1 MTAATFEIFPELK
14 PRAKAIVAEAQTNY
28 SILERR
34 ARNLMTWQ
42 WVFGLAFIF
51 ALLIGLAVGVNFNEA
66 LLNNVRE
73 ELTTADWWLRFAS
86 AFGMDAAVIAG
97 VWGIHTAFNRD
108 GHVAVRVAWF
118 ILGLLTLIAVFFVA
132 AGIGYSKFGGLLDT
146 LWNGFNGSAPAVG
159 LETDTQVAPV
169 ADIPFVFRLASS
181 ALFIGA
187 GLLAA
192 FMEYGWL
199 QTTKLLAETREKL
212 AKYGVALDIHRKY
225 ETARDHFFK
234 TKEEKA
240 KLEDAQYRWAR
251 AHTVVLGGVDAYR
264 KQVEAARP
272 APIQPAL
279 VDRAT
284 YERHVA
290 DTEKTEACLR
300 SADEVMSK
308 MDKILTLIARLFPVN
323 GSQAIDIK
331 ELKVACATQ
340 PGEAGQA
347 DLTADKKE

>member
-1 MTAATFEIFPELK
+1 MTATTFETFPELK

-28 SILERR
+28 SIQEQKVK
-34 ARNLMTWQ
+34 NLKKLQ
-42 WVFGLAFIF
+42 WFFGVFFIC
-51 ALLIGLAVGVNFNEA
+51 ALFIGLAVGVNFNEA

-73 ELTTADWWLRFAS
+73 ELTTADWVVRFAS
-86 AFGMDAAVIAG
+86 AFGMEAAVIAG

-108 GHVAVRVAWF
+108 GHVAVRVVWF
-118 ILGLLTLIAVFFVA
+118 ILGLLALVAVFFVA

-146 LWNGFNGSAPAVG
+146 LWNGFNGAVPPVG
-159 LETDTQVAPV
+159 LEAGTPIAP
-169 ADIPFVFRLASS
+169 ATDIPFVFRLASS
-181 ALFIGA
+181 APFIGS

-199 QTTKLLAETREKL
+199 QTTKLLADTREKL

-225 ETARDHFFK
+225 EKARDDFFQM
-234 TKEEKA
+234 TEEKS
-240 KLEDAQYRWAR
+240 KLEDAQYRHAR
-251 AHTVVLGGVDAYR
+251 AHTVVLGGVDDYR
-264 KQVEAARP
+264 KQIEAARP

-308 MDKILTLIARLFPVN
+308 MDKILALIARLFPVN

-331 ELKVACATQ
+331 GLKDESSA
-340 PGEAGQA
+340 QA
-347 DLTADKKE
+347 SDDTAPDSTTGKKE

>member
-1 MTAATFEIFPELK
+1 MTAIAFDFFPELK

-28 SILERR
+28 SIQEQKVK
-34 ARNLMTWQ
+34 NLKKLQ
-42 WVFGLAFIF
+42 WFFGVFFIC

-73 ELTTADWWLRFAS
+73 ELTAADWMVRFAS
-86 AFGMDAAVIAG
+86 AFGMEAAVIAG

-108 GHVAVRVAWF
+108 GHVTVRVVWF
-118 ILGLLTLIAVFFVA
+118 ILGLLALVAVFFVA

-146 LWNGFNGSAPAVG
+146 LWNGFNGSVPPVG
-159 LETDTQVAPV
+159 LEAGTPIAP
-169 ADIPFVFRLASS
+169 ATDIPFVFRLASS
-181 ALFIGA
+181 ALFIGS

-199 QTTKLLAETREKL
+199 QTTKLLADTREKL

-225 ETARDHFFK
+225 ETARDNFFQ
-234 TKEEKA
+234 TKEEKS
-240 KLEDAQYRWAR
+240 KLEDAQYRHAR

-264 KQVEAARP
+264 KQVEDARP
-272 APIQPAL
+272 TPIQPAL

-290 DTEKTEACLR
+290 DTRKTEDCLR

-308 MDKILTLIARLFPVN
+308 MDKILALIARLFPVN

-331 ELKVACATQ
+331 GLKDESSA
-340 PGEAGQA
+340 QA
-347 DLTADKKE
+347 SDGTASDSTTGKKE

>member
-1 MTAATFEIFPELK
+1 MTTATFEFFPELK
-14 PRAKAIVAEAQTNY
+14 PRAKAIVAEAQTNF

-34 ARNLMTWQ
+34 VKNLKVWQ
-42 WVFGLAFIF
+42 WVFGVAFIC
-51 ALLIGLAVGVNFNEA
+51 ALLVGLAVGVNFNEA

-86 AFGMDAAVIAG
+86 AFGMEVAVIAG
-97 VWGIHTAFNRD
+97 VYGIHTAFSRD
-108 GHVAVRVAWF
+108 GQVAVRVVWF
-118 ILGLLTLIAVFFVA
+118 FLGLIALVAVFFVA

-146 LWNGFNGSAPAVG
+146 LWNGFNGSAPPAG
-159 LETDTQVAPV
+159 MEAGTEVAHM

-181 ALFIGA
+181 ALFIGS

-199 QTTKLLAETREKL
+199 QTTKLLGETREKL

-225 ETARDHFFK
+225 ETARDNFFK

-240 KLEDAQYRWAR
+240 TLEDAQYKHAR

-264 KQVEAARP
+264 KQVETARP
-272 APIQPAL
+272 APIQPAM

-284 YERHVA
+284 YERHVE

-308 MDKILTLIARLFPVN
+308 MDKILALIARLFPVN

-331 ELKVACATQ
+331 ELKTTFATQ
-340 PGEAGQA
+340 ASEDAQA
-347 DLTADKKE
+347 DSTVDKKE